1 MSKYSVLYKLSKDI
15 YFSIPKDITSK
26 TFVACLLNRRKP
38 SVYPFVNL
46 SELINFYSPLKV
58 SENLRFQMISE
69 EKHVN

>member
-15 YFSIPKDITSK
+15 YFSISKDITSK
-26 TFVACLLNRRKP
+26 TFVACLLNHRKP